1 MGSGMPTEQIPVTPA
16 LVRWGRERAGLTV
29 DAAAERFPRIGEWET
44 GKSFPTYP
52 QLEMLAEFFK
62 LPVAL
67 FFFPEPPVVPQIRE
81 TFRTL
86 PEQEYEQIP
95 RRIRMLLR
103 KAKAFQLNL
112 AELTGNR
119 NPSPRLI
126 TRQLDVHAGQY
137 AEDLALTV
145 RAYIGVSLEQQAAW
159 QDVDVALKEWRDA
172 LFRVGIFTFKD
183 AFEVD
188 EYSGFCLFDAEFPI
202 IYVNN
207 SSTKTRQIFTLF
219 HELAHLIFHT
229 SGIDTLTDEFVARLA
244 GDAQQLEILCN
255 RFAAEFLVPTAAFNA
270 ALAGRAPS
278 EDTAAALAA
287 RFCVSREVI
296 YRRFLDRGLIDPP
309 TYTEAAQR
317 WRDQRGAGGNAPLGG
332 NYYWTKLAYL
342 GRDYVALAL
351 TQFHQN
357 RIDENQLAAFL
368 DTKPRN
374 VATLE
379 DYFAKGGA

>member
-1 MGSGMPTEQIPVTPA
+1 MATEQIPITPA

-29 DAAAERFPRIGEWET
+29 AAAAEKFPRIDDWEN
-44 GKSFPTYP
+44 GASFPTYP
-52 QLEMLAEFFK
+52 QLEKLAELFK
-62 LPVAL
+62 LPVAV
-67 FFFPEPPVVPQIRE
+67 FFFPEPPAVPPIRE

-86 PEQEYEQIP
+86 PEQEYDAIP
-95 RRIRMLLR
+95 KRIRMLLR

-112 AELTGNR
+112 AELTGGR
-119 NPSPRLI
+119 NPAPRLI
-126 TRQLDVHAGQY
+126 TGQLGANAGAN
-137 AEDLALTV
+137 AEQLAAAV
-145 RAYIGVSLEQQAAW
+145 REFIGVSLEQQSAW

-172 LFRVGIFTFKD
+172 LYRVGIFTFKD
-183 AFEVD
+183 AFELD
-188 EYSGFCLFDAEFPI
+188 EYSGFCLFDEEFPI

-229 SGIDTLTDEFVARLA
+229 SGIDTLTDEFVPRLQGEARRI
-244 GDAQQLEILCN
+244 EVLCN

-270 ALAGRAPS
+270 AVAGRAPS
-278 EDTAAALAA
+278 EATATALAA
-287 RFCVSREVI
+287 HFGVSREVI
-296 YRRFLDRGLIDPP
+296 FRRMLDSGLIDEP

-317 WRDQRGAGGNAPLGG
+317 WRDQRGAGGNGSGGG

-351 TQFHQN
+351 SQFHQN
-357 RIDENQLAAFL
+357 RIDETQLADFL
-368 DTKPRN
+368 DTKSRN